1 MTENPNDS
9 QPPVTGDEAGPQ
21 NPAEEVRLAD
31 VLPADGPLQPAQTDM
46 TVAEMKDWLRNWISN
61 ATGQPADRID
71 DSTPMVELGLSSRD
85 AVAMASDI
93 EDLTGVTLTATVAFR
108 HPTIESLA
116 TVIIEGE
123 QETGAD
129 DDDADWSRPDA
140 DERAIAIVGLSTR
153 FPGEMNTPAE
163 TWQAL
168 LEGRDAITDLP
179 EGRWSEFLSEPRI
192 AERVAKAATRGGYLS
207 DIKGFDA
214 EFFALSKME
223 ADNLDPQQRM
233 ALELTW
239 EALEDARIPASE
251 LRGENVGVYIGAS
264 NNDYSFLAV
273 SDPTVAHPYAITGT
287 ASSIIANRVSY
298 FFDFRGPSVAVDT
311 ACSSSLVAVHQGVQA
326 LRSGEADVV
335 VAGGVNALVTP
346 MVTIGFDEVGG
357 VLAPDGRIKSFSSD
371 ANGYSRSEGGGMLV
385 LKRLADARR
394 DGDEIYAI
402 IAGSA
407 VNHDGRSNGMLAPN
421 PDAQA
426 DVLRKAYQDAGIN
439 PRDVDYIEAH
449 GTGTIL
455 GDPIEAD
462 ALGRVVGRNRPAD
475 RPALLGAVKSNLGHL
490 ESAAGAAS
498 LAKVSLALKH
508 NKLPPSI
515 NFAGPNPYIDFEG
528 LRLKVADTV
537 TDWPRYSGKAI
548 AGVSGFG
555 FGGANAHLVLRE
567 VLPSDLVE
575 PEPAP
580 EPAAD
585 KPAKSDADAV
595 YIGGVRVDVDDLDH
609 AADHDADG
617 AEYAERRDRM
627 DFYGDD
633 TYVPSDAEPEL
644 PGMTEEA
651 QRLLEAARAELE
663 SQEQSKPLVP
673 LAVSA
678 FLTSRKKAA
687 AAELADWI
695 DSPAGRAASLESI
708 GRSLSRRNHA
718 RSRAVVLARDHDE
731 AIKGLRALAEGK
743 QHPSLLTADGPVAN
757 GPVWVLAGFGA
768 QHRKMGKSL
777 YLRNEVFAE
786 WINKVDALIQDERGY
801 SILELILDD
810 SVDYTDATCEYPIE
824 VVQLVI
830 FAIQIA
836 LGELLRH
843 HGAKPAAV
851 IGQSLGEAAAA
862 YFCGGLSLADATRA
876 ICSRSHLM
884 GEGEAMLFGEY
895 IRLMALVEYSAD
907 EIKTVFADYPDLE
920 VCVYA
925 APTQTVIGGPPDQV
939 DAIIARAEQE
949 GKFARKF
956 QTKGASHTQQMDP
969 LLGEL
974 AAELQ
979 GIQPLPTT
987 VGLYSTVH
995 EGTFVRPGSVVHDV
1009 DYWKKGLRHSVYFT
1023 QGVRNAVDN
1032 GHTTFL
1038 ELAPNPVALM
1048 QVGLTTA
1055 AAGLH
1060 DAQLIATL
1068 ARKQDEVDSMTTAMA
1083 HLFVHG
1089 HDLDIR
1095 TLFGKGEF
1103 ADIPP
1108 TRFRRKEHW
1117 LDAKFTGDSSVLM
1130 PGNHVA
1136 TPDGRHVWEYAP
1148 KGETDLAALVKS
1160 AAAQVL
1166 PDAKLVA
1173 YEQRAVPAEGA
1184 RLVTTL
1190 TRHPGGASVQVHAR
1204 IDESFTLV
1212 YDAIVTRGDQPGVL
1226 PAAVG
1231 AGAAIGAPQVGSG
1244 VEEEPEEQPEILTD
1258 NLTQGANLGAQVAKW
1273 SPDSGETVRDRLA
1286 LIVGGAMGYEPEDL
1300 PWEVPLIEL
1309 GLDSLMAV
1317 RIKNRVE
1324 YDFDLPPIQL
1334 TAVRDA
1340 SLRDVEQLI
1349 TYAIEHRD
1357 EVDQLAE
1364 AQKGKTAEEIA
1375 AEQAELM
1382 GGASTVAEIQEKL
1395 VAAGLAV
1402 DTGQDGS
1409 EQAPDQAAEQAAVLS
1424 GATEATATTAVVDPQ
1439 AEPSTQDD
1447 AIPPPPT
1454 DPRGPVS
1461 DSAPAPVSDSAP
1473 APVANIPPP
1482 PTDPSGPNKPPAAER
1497 RVLTQEAVTEALGAD
1512 VPPRDAA
1519 ERVTFAT
1526 WAIVTGKS
1534 PGGIFNELPAIDD
1547 ATAAKIAERLTERV
1561 DEGTIS
1567 AEDVKA
1573 AKTIEELGTTVREYL
1588 EGGKVDGFVRTI
1600 RAPQEGSDR
1609 LPVFVFHP
1617 AGGSTVVYEPLLN
1630 RLPPDT
1636 PMYGFERVEGSIE
1649 ERARQYVPKLLE
1661 LNGWI
1666 DGRRGEPFIL
1676 AGWSLGGVLA
1686 YACAIGLKQAGADV
1700 RFVGLIDAVR
1710 AGEEVPQTK
1719 EETRARWE
1727 RYARFAERTFNV
1739 EIPEIPYEQL
1749 EELDDEG
1756 QVQLVLD
1763 AIAES
1768 GVQIPG
1774 GIIEHQRTSYLD
1786 NRMIDT
1792 AEIQPYDGH
1801 VTLYMADRYH
1811 DDAIYFEPRY
1821 AIRQPDGGWGEYVS
1835 DLEIVHIGGEH
1846 IQVID
1851 EPYIAKVGAHMSEA
1865 INRIEAE
1872 EQVK

>member
-1 MTENPNDS
+1 
-9 QPPVTGDEAGPQ
+9 
-21 NPAEEVRLAD
+21 
-31 VLPADGPLQPAQTDM
+31 M
-46 TVAEMKDWLRNWISN
+46 TVAEMREWLRNWIAN
-61 ATGQPADRID
+61 ATGQNADAID
-71 DSTPMVELGLSSRD
+71 ESTPMVELGLSSRD

-123 QETGAD
+123 PEVEHD
-129 DDDADWSRPDA
+129 DDGTDWSRDR
-140 DERAIAIVGLSTR
+140 DVEDVAIVGIATR
-153 FPGEMNTPAE
+153 FPGDMNSPDEMWE
-163 TWQAL
+163 AL

-179 EGRWSEFLSEPRI
+179 EGRWEEFLGEPRI
-192 AERVAKAATRGGYLS
+192 AERVAKAATRGGYLK

-223 ADNLDPQQRM
+223 ADNIDPQQRM

-239 EALEDARIPASE
+239 EALEHARIPASS
-251 LRGENVGVYIGAS
+251 LRGERVGVYIGAS
-264 NNDYSFLAV
+264 NNDYSFMSVA
-273 SDPTVAHPYAITGT
+273 DPGVAHPYAITGT
-287 ASSIIANRVSY
+287 TSSIIANRVSY
-298 FFDFRGPSVAVDT
+298 FYDFRGPSMAIDT
-311 ACSSSLVAVHQGVQA
+311 ACSSSLVAAHQGVAA
-326 LRSGEADVV
+326 LRAGEADVAV
-335 VAGGVNALVTP
+335 VGGVNALITP
-346 MVTIGFDEVGG
+346 LVTIGFDEVGG
-357 VLAPDGRIKSFSSD
+357 VLAPDGRIKSFSQD
-371 ANGYSRSEGGGMLV
+371 ANGYARSEGAGMLV
-385 LKRLADARR
+385 LKRLSDARR
-394 DGDEIYAI
+394 DGDEILAV

-426 DVLRKAYQDAGIN
+426 EVLRKAYKDAGIN

-475 RPALLGAVKSNLGHL
+475 KPALLGAVKSNVGHL

-498 LAKVSLALKH
+498 LAKVALSLR
-508 NKLPPSI
+508 NDKLPPSI
-515 NFAGPNPYIDFEG
+515 NYTGPNPYIDFNAV
-528 LRLKVADTV
+528 RLKVNDTV
-537 TDWPRYSGKAI
+537 SEWPRYSGHAI

-567 VLPSDLVE
+567 VLPGDLVE
-575 PEPAP
+575 PEPEQVVEVTA
-580 EPAAD
+580 EPN
-585 KPAKSDADAV
+585 KPAV
-595 YIGGVRVDVDDLDH
+595 YVGGVRMDEYGEFVDDDDDDALDRP
-609 AADHDADG
+609 AAA
-617 AEYAERRDRM
+617 
-627 DFYGDD
+627 
-633 TYVPSDAEPEL
+633 AEPEYEL
-644 PGMTEEA
+644 PGMTDEA
-651 QRLLEAARAELE
+651 KRLLEVARQELE
-663 SQEQSKPLVP
+663 AKEQPAPLVP

-678 FLTSRKKAA
+678 FLTSRKRAA

-695 DSPAGRAASLESI
+695 DSEEGRASSLESI
-708 GRSLSRRNHA
+708 GRALSRRNHG
-718 RSRAVVLARDHDE
+718 RSRAVVMARDHDE
-731 AIKGLRALAEGK
+731 AVNGLRALAEGK
-743 QHPSLLTADGPVAN
+743 QSPNVYSADGPVSN

-777 YLRNEVFAE
+777 YLRNEIFAD
-786 WINKVDALIQDERGY
+786 WINKVDSYIQDERGH

-810 SVDYTDATCEYPIE
+810 SIDYSDETTELPIE
-824 VVQLVI
+824 KVQLVI
-830 FAIQIA
+830 FAIQVA
-836 LGELLRH
+836 LGELLKH

-862 YFCGGLSLADATRA
+862 YFSGGLSLEDATRT

-907 EIKTVFADYPDLE
+907 EIKTVFSDYPDLE

-939 DAIIARAEQE
+939 DAIIARAEAE

-956 QTKGASHTQQMDP
+956 QTKGASHTSQMDP

-974 AAELQ
+974 AAELV
-979 GIQPLPTT
+979 GITPHPLK
-987 VGLYSTVH
+987 VGYYSTVH
-995 EGTFVRPGSVVHDV
+995 EGKYLRPGTEPIHDV

-1023 QGVRNAVDN
+1023 HGIRNAVDN

-1048 QVGLTTA
+1048 QVGLTTMS
-1055 AAGLH
+1055 AGLH
-1060 DAQLIATL
+1060 DGQLIATL
-1068 ARKQDEVDSMTTAMA
+1068 ARKQDEVDSMTAAMA
-1083 HLFVHG
+1083 QLFVHG
-1089 HDLDIR
+1089 HDLDMR
-1095 TLFGKGEF
+1095 TLFPRRSRGLAG
-1103 ADIPP
+1103 ALDYANIPP
-1108 TRFRRKEHW
+1108 TRFRRKPHW
-1117 LDAKFTGDSSVLM
+1117 LDVRFSADNAGVM
-1130 PGNHVA
+1130 PGSHVA
-1136 TPDGRHVWEYAP
+1136 TPDGRHVWEFAP
-1148 KGETDLAALVKS
+1148 RGATDLAALVKS
-1160 AAAQVL
+1160 AASQVFS
-1166 PDAKLVA
+1166 DSAVTA
-1173 YEQRAVPAEGA
+1173 AEQRAVPGDGA

-1212 YDAIVTRGDQPGVL
+1212 YDAIVTRGGAAVAL
-1226 PAAVG
+1226 PAAVATG
-1231 AGAAIGAPQVGSG
+1231 TVAAQPDSLTPAEPEPDDAAILS
-1244 VEEEPEEQPEILTD
+1244 D
-1258 NLTQGANLGAQVAKW
+1258 NLTQGANLGAGLGKW
-1273 SPDSGETVRDRLA
+1273 SPDSGETVRDRLG

-1340 SLRDVEQLI
+1340 NLYAVEQLI
-1349 TYAIEHRD
+1349 VYAIEHRD

-1364 AQKGKTAEEIA
+1364 SQKGKTAEEIA

-1382 GGASTVAEIQEKL
+1382 GGASTVAELEEKL
-1395 VAAGLAV
+1395 AAAGHPLGEAA
-1402 DTGQDGS
+1402 S
-1409 EQAPDQAAEQAAVLS
+1409 EAATEKAAEQAAVLS
-1424 GATEATATTAVVDPQ
+1424 GANETTATTPVPDPQ

-1447 AIPPPPT
+1447 DAIP
-1454 DPRGPVS
+1454 
-1461 DSAPAPVSDSAP
+1461 A
-1473 APVANIPPP
+1473 P
-1482 PTDPSGPNKPPAAER
+1482 PTDPSGPLANIPAPPTNPSGPAPAKSSAAKAAAQ
-1497 RVLTQEAVTEALGAD
+1497 VLTQEAVTEALGAD

-1534 PGGIFNELPAIDD
+1534 PGGIFNELPKVDD
-1547 ATAAKIAERLTERV
+1547 ATAARMAERLSERA
-1561 DEGTIS
+1561 EGTIT
-1567 AEDVKA
+1567 ADDVTA
-1573 AKTIEELGTTVREYL
+1573 AKTIEELATTVRDHL
-1588 EGGKVDGFVRTI
+1588 EAGKVDGFVRVL
-1600 RAPQEGSDR
+1600 RAPQEGSNR
-1609 LPVFVFHP
+1609 VPVFVFHP
-1617 AGGSTVVYEPLLN
+1617 AGGSTVVYEPLLK
-1630 RLPPDT
+1630 RLPADT
-1636 PMYGFERVEGSIE
+1636 PMYGIERVEGSVE
-1649 ERARQYVPKLLE
+1649 ERAAEYVPKLLE
-1661 LNGWI
+1661 MHKG
-1666 DGRRGEPFIL
+1666 PFIL

-1710 AGEEVPQTK
+1710 AGEAVPQTK

-1739 EIPEIPYEQL
+1739 EIPEIPYEEL
-1749 EELDDEG
+1749 ENLDDEG
-1756 QVQLVLD
+1756 QVKFVME
-1763 AIAES
+1763 AVAAS

-1792 AEIQPYDGH
+1792 AEIKPYDGH

-1821 AIRQPDGGWGEYVS
+1821 ATRQPDGGWGEYVS
-1835 DLEIVHIGGEH
+1835 ELEVVPIGGEH
-1846 IQVID
+1846 IQAID

-1865 INRIEAE
+1865 INRIEAQE
-1872 EQVK
+1872 TQGK